1 MKKYRNKDPVR
12 NLVNL
17 KLIFNNLNIKIYAY
31 RIKHFSNSQQ
41 IFIKIK
47 KQIMKKKILF
57 ISPKHLEV
65 FHNVSPRTA
74 RKYLLELKLEYNIPP
89 KRPLPVIKFCQY
101 HQITLE
107 EFEKSI
113 DFITPNKPLK

>member
-17 KLIFNNLNIKIYAY
+17 KLIFNNLNIKIYVY